1 MIRALPFVFMLA
13 CSVEPSNMA
22 GFLGPQAQLEDDDA
36 VAEAFL
42 ATLLPLALPHEAGR
56 HHDDACPIRTE
67 WEGGFAL
74 DGGCTT
80 VDGARFVGSYV
91 EEKLDSTTTFIRYE
105 AWEAHGRDP
114 AEARVGSCTHAFVAR
129 DSQAARRHWFPHY
142 DHYLRWA
149 NDLLKRQHHPVD
161 LQWSAETFIDQVAI
175 CGSPAEVVDRIGH
188 FRESLGSE
196 RHLLMF
202 DPGGLPEADLR
213 DCIELVGKEVIP
225 ALAN

>member
-105 AWEAHGRDP
+105 AWEAHGRDGTMQ
-114 AEARVGSCTHAFVAR
+114 AHGEQIRRVVPDGEITTSEGLEVSFDVSVFGPEIEPMVSVDTITASFSEYEFSDQR
-129 DSQAARRHWFPHY
+129 DNVIG
-142 DHYLRWA
+142 LTGG
-149 NDLLKRQHHPVD
+149 VD
-161 LQWSAETFIDQVAI
+161 LHGAGAFW
-175 CGSPAEVVDRIGH
+175 VDI
-188 FRESLGSE
+188 
-196 RHLLMF
+196 
-202 DPGGLPEADLR
+202 A
-213 DCIELVGKEVIP
+213 K
-225 ALAN
+225 ANAS